1 MPNAIDTLLFWG
13 RSSVGRVLDWQSRG
27 RGFEPHRL
35 HHIKLIDPRSVD
47 TEPVLYVSKV
57 CFFDHVM
64 LKIHVCS
71 KSMSTYI
78 PDLWIKHPEN
88 KDQIEKLVREYD
100 ATNYTDILQSTE
112 DGLERQAKTT
122 IIIRK
127 LYEIGEMEIAAI
139 LGPGLLFEKGRA

>member
-1 MPNAIDTLLFWG
+1 MF
-13 RSSVGRVLDWQSRG
+13 
-27 RGFEPHRL
+27 
-35 HHIKLIDPRSVD
+35 
-47 TEPVLYVSKV
+47 SKV

-100 ATNYTDILQSTE
+100 AINYTDILQSME
-112 DGLERQAKTT
+112 NGLERRAKTT
-122 IIIRK
+122 IVVQK
-127 LYEIGEMEIAAI
+127 LYEIGEMEIAAR
-139 LGPGLLFEKGRA
+139 LGPEIFFKRQG